1 MLYESSSSVSRMLS
15 GMMREK
21 SQYLSVDPYRIAWR
35 RRLRPVMVMWA
46 SDFHAAMRA
55 LTSRYLLCHQSSS
68 SRRSSSDD
76 SQKGKVSDPPVSEAP
91 RDLYQRRVQQDTKR
105 CWHVVSIATAIDA
118 DATTYLLQL
127 LCFGHRDRA
136 RVCTGTILLWLTFV
150 F

>member
-21 SQYLSVDPYRIAWR
+21 SQYLSDPYRIAWR

-68 SRRSSSDD
+68 SRRSWASDD

-91 RDLYQRRVQQDTKR
+91 RDLYQRREQQDTKR
-105 CWHVVSIATAIDA
+105 CWHVASTATAT